1 MVMIEFENYCSISLQ
16 LLPYPQNEIDLMIVA
31 GTIRFQIILVK
42 NIFRLISNPSKSIL
56 LNLFVWATS
65 FKKFP

>member
-1 MVMIEFENYCSISLQ
+1 MVMIEFENYFSISLQ

-42 NIFRLISNPSKSIL
+42 KDFQINFQP
-56 LNLFVWATS
+56 
-65 FKKFP
+65 